1 MSISCTLIDINGV
14 EDDRDF
20 PFTVSDLITTCKE
33 VGPMSA
39 DERTSV
45 LGRLLY
51 ANSVIHAA
59 ELVDMVAIYL
69 GMELSD
75 HATEVLEMIRDEA
88 QTPHGEDGELPD

>member
-1 MSISCTLIDINGV
+1 M

-20 PFTVSDLITTCKE
+20 PFTVFDMITTCKE

-51 ANSVIHAA
+51 ADSVIHAS
-59 ELVDMVAIYL
+59 ELLDMVAIYL
-69 GMELSD
+69 GMEMSV
-75 HATEVLEMIRDEA
+75 HSVEILEMIRDDA
-88 QTPHGEDGELPD
+88 LTPHGEDEELQD

>member
-20 PFTVSDLITTCKE
+20 PFTVFDLITTCKE
-33 VGPMSA
+33 VGPKST

-51 ANSVIHAA
+51 ADSVIHAS
-59 ELVDMVAIYL
+59 ELLDMVAIYL

-75 HATEVLEMIRDEA
+75 HASEVLEMIRDEA
-88 QTPHGEDGELPD
+88 LTPHGEDEELQD

>member
-1 MSISCTLIDINGV
+1 MSISCTLVDINGV

-20 PFTVSDLITTCKE
+20 PFTVFDLITTCKE

-51 ANSVIHAA
+51 ANSVIHAS
-59 ELVDMVAIYL
+59 ELLDMVAVYV
-69 GMELSD
+69 GMEMSD
-75 HATEVLEMIRDEA
+75 HAVEVLEMIREEA
-88 QTPHGEDGELPD
+88 RTPHGQDDEFQD

>member
-59 ELVDMVAIYL
+59 ELVDMVAIYS

-75 HATEVLEMIRDEA
+75 HATEILEMIRDEA
-88 QTPHGEDGELPD
+88 QAPHGEDGELPD

>member
-20 PFTVSDLITTCKE
+20 PFTVFDLITTCKE

-51 ANSVIHAA
+51 AN
-59 ELVDMVAIYL
+59 YL
-69 GMELSD
+69 SMELSD

-88 QTPHGEDGELPD
+88 QTPHGEDEELPD

>member
-20 PFTVSDLITTCKE
+20 PFTVFDLITTCKE

-51 ANSVIHAA
+51 ANSVIHAS
-59 ELVDMVAIYL
+59 ELLDMVAIYSS
-69 GMELSD
+69 MELSD

-88 QTPHGEDGELPD
+88 LTPHGEDEELQD

>member
-1 MSISCTLIDINGV
+1 MSISCTLIDLNGV

-20 PFTVSDLITTCKE
+20 PFTFFDLIITCKE

-51 ANSVIHAA
+51 ADSVIHAS
-59 ELVDMVAIYL
+59 ELLDMVAIYL

-75 HATEVLEMIRDEA
+75 HASEVLEMIRDEA
-88 QTPHGEDGELPD
+88 LTPHGEDEELQD

>member
-1 MSISCTLIDINGV
+1 MSISCTLIDLNGV

-20 PFTVSDLITTCKE
+20 PFTFFDLIITCKE

-51 ANSVIHAA
+51 ADSVIHAS
-59 ELVDMVAIYL
+59 ELLDMVAIYL
-69 GMELSD
+69 GMGLSD

-88 QTPHGEDGELPD
+88 RTPHGQDEELQD